1 MGSEILQHYE
11 NTNIKVVPGCFAVIK
26 NLKGE
31 ILTVIEGDTRSWK
44 RSGQIGLPGGKI
56 ESEELPI
63 EAIMREVREETNIDI
78 AYSGLQKKKNIP
90 DFYMFDYKNIIPIWT
105 FNIKLTKEIVNIKT
119 NMSNEILNVL
129 FMSEE
134 DIMSTPKD
142 KLRPGIVEAIFASD
156 GREIKDVILI
166 NDGLYQ
172 KNPLL

>member
-1 MGSEILQHYE
+1 M
-11 NTNIKVVPGCFAVIK
+11 
-26 NLKGE
+26 
-31 ILTVIEGDTRSWK
+31 IEWDTRSWK
-44 RSGQIGLPGGKI
+44 RSGQIWLPWWKI

-142 KLRPGIVEAIFASD
+142 KLRPWIVEAIFASD

-166 NDGLYQ
+166 NDWLYQ